1 MLYVKQ
7 ALSLSSLSLSLS
19 LSVSLSLSLSPH
31 HLHQIKTET
40 GPPAFTQPLR
50 YLLPDIQHESSE

>member
-7 ALSLSSLSLSLS
+7 ALSLSSPLSL
-19 LSVSLSLSLSPH
+19 SLSLSLSPH
-31 HLHQIKTET
+31 HLHQITTET

-50 YLLPDIQHESSE
+50 YLLPDIQHES

>member
-7 ALSLSSLSLSLS
+7 ALSL
-19 LSVSLSLSLSPH
+19 SLSLSLSPH

-50 YLLPDIQHESSE
+50 YLLPDIQHES